1 MSAEGSKIIPI
12 DIEQEVRRSFLDYSM
27 SVIVSRALPDVR
39 DGLKP
44 VHRRILYALYEQG
57 MTPDKPHRK
66 SANLVGEVLGK
77 YHPHGD
83 SAVYDAMVRMA
94 QNFSFRYPLV
104 DGHGNF
110 GSIDGDSAAAMRY
123 TEVRMAPIALEM
135 LTDIEK
141 HTVSFKPNY
150 DDTREEPEV
159 LPSRV
164 PNLLINGSAGIA
176 VGMATNIPPH
186 NLGEVVDGLILLLE
200 QPDID
205 ISELMRVIIAPD
217 FPTGAIINGIRGIWE
232 AYTTG
237 RGSIKVR
244 SKTQI
249 DELKN
254 GKYQIVVTEIP
265 YLVNKA
271 RLVEKI
277 AELVRDKRIDGI
289 TDLRDESDRTGI
301 RIVIEIRRDGSPQ
314 IVLNQLYKH
323 TQMQETFGVTMLA
336 LVDSVPRVLNLK
348 EMLSLYL
355 DHRKEIITR
364 RTQYE
369 LEVARK
375 RLHIV
380 EGLRIAL
387 NHLDEVVRLI
397 RNAENDKEAREGLM
411 REFGLSEEQ
420 ANAILDMRLRRLTG
434 LEREKLEDE
443 FLDLLEQIHDL
454 EDILARPERVVAL
467 IKEDLTRVK
476 EKYADP
482 RRTVVEQDEY
492 SEDIEDLIQEESI
505 VVNLTNRG
513 YIKRQPLST
522 YRSQKR
528 GGRGLVGT
536 TTKVE
541 DFATEIFVT
550 SNLATILFFT
560 NQGKVYSSKAYH
572 IPEAS
577 RQAKGTPAINFLSL
591 DPQEKV
597 TTIIAVNDFKE
608 EQNLLM
614 VTKKGIVKKVLIS
627 AFENIRR
634 NGIIAINLR
643 VDDELVG
650 VKKTQP
656 GDKIILAAST
666 GMAIVFDEGDVR
678 PMGRTATGVKGI
690 NLTDGGTVVDV
701 DKFKEGADLVLATE
715 KGYGKRSALELFK
728 AQKRGGKGLKAI
740 NVSDNI
746 GSVIGAKVVV
756 DDEDLM
762 ILTSNGI
769 VIRLAVE
776 DVSKQGR
783 YTRGVVLMKL
793 DEGDRIV
800 SIAHFKSEEEDL

>member
-1 MSAEGSKIIPI
+1 MNFEGSKIVPI
-12 DIEQEVRRSFLDYSM
+12 DIEQEVRKSFLDYSM

-94 QNFSFRYPLV
+94 QEFSIRYPMV

-123 TEVRMAPIALEM
+123 TEVRMAPIASEM
-135 LTDIEK
+135 LTDIDK
-141 HTVSFKPNY
+141 KTVSFRPNY

-186 NLGEVVDGLILLLE
+186 NLSEVVDGLILLMD

-205 ISELMRVIIAPD
+205 IHQLMQVIIAPD
-217 FPTGAIINGIRGIWE
+217 FPTGAIINGVKGIRD

-237 RGSIKVR
+237 RGTIRIR
-244 SKTQI
+244 SKAQI
-249 DELKN
+249 EELKN
-254 GKYQIVVTEIP
+254 GKYRIIVTEIP
-265 YLVNKA
+265 YQVNKA

-277 AELVRDKRIDGI
+277 AELVRDKRIEGI

-301 RIVIEIRRDGSPQ
+301 RVVIETRKDVSPE
-314 IVLNQLYKH
+314 IILKQLYKH
-323 TQMQETFGVTMLA
+323 TQMQETFGVIMLA
-336 LVDSVPRVLNLK
+336 LVDSIPRVLNLK
-348 EMLSLYL
+348 EMLSFYL

-397 RNAENDKEAREGLM
+397 RNAENDKDAREGLM

-434 LEREKLEDE
+434 LERDKLEDE
-443 FLDLLEQIHDL
+443 FLDLLEKINDL
-454 EDILARPERVVAL
+454 EDILARPERVIAL
-467 IKEDLTRVK
+467 IKEELVKVK
-476 EKYADP
+476 ERYGDA
-482 RRTVVEQDEY
+482 RRTKVEPDEY

-528 GGRGLVGT
+528 GGRGLIGT

-560 NQGKVYSSKAYH
+560 NKGKVYSSKAYR

-597 TTIIAVNDFKE
+597 TTIITVNDFLEKR
-608 EQNLLM
+608 NLLM
-614 VTKKGIVKKVLIS
+614 VTKRGTVKKVSIS
-627 AFENIRR
+627 AFEHIRR
-634 NGIIAINLR
+634 NGIIAINLKE
-643 VDDELVG
+643 DDELVG
-650 VKKTQP
+650 VKKTRP

-666 GMAIVFDEGDVR
+666 GTAIVFDEGDVR
-678 PMGRTATGVKGI
+678 AMGRSAAGVKGI
-690 NLTDGGTVVDV
+690 TLTGGGTVVDV

-715 KGYGKRSALELFK
+715 KGYGKRTALELFK
-728 AQKRGGKGLKAI
+728 VQKRGGKGLKAL
-740 NVSDNI
+740 NLSDKT

-756 DDEDLM
+756 DDEELM
-762 ILTSNGI
+762 LLTGNGI

-776 DVSKQGR
+776 DISRQGR
-783 YTRGVVLMKL
+783 YARGVVLMRL

-800 SIAHFKSEEEDL
+800 SIAHFKSEEEVI